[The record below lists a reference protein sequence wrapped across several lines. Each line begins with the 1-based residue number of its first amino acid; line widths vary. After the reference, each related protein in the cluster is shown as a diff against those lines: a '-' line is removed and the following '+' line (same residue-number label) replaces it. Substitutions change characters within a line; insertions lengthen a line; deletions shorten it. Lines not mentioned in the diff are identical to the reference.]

1 MLIVM
6 KKNATEENLSRVKLT
21 LTDLDLDFHQ
31 STGAER
37 TILGVIG
44 DTDKVCSD
52 LLRRLPGVLE
62 VFKIPRETP

>member
-6 KKNATEENLSRVKLT
+6 KKKATEKDLSDVKQA

-44 DTDKVCSD
+44 DTEKVRINF
-52 LLRRLPGVLE
+52 LRSLPGVLE
-62 VFKIPRETP
+62 VFKIPKEIE